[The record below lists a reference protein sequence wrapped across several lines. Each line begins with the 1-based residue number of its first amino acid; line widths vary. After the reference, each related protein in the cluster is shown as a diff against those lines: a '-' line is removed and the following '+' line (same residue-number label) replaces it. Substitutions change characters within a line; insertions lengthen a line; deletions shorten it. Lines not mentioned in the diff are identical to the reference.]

1 MTVAYS
7 TGVIGFGGSLQY
19 GDPAT
24 TALPTT
30 LGAGGTAVGQVASIN
45 WSGAKVGE
53 EDISNM
59 GSPDTSGI
67 GWEEKAP
74 GTINPGTISVEIVFD
89 SKGTKY
95 SALHALAGV
104 MKQWNIILPTGTAK
118 AYFAFNGFISDI
130 GAELK
135 TKNATSVKMTITI
148 SSVVVFTAGT

>member
-7 TGVIGFGGSLQY
+7 SSVVGFGSSLQY
-19 GDPAT
+19 GDAAT

-30 LGAGGTAVGQVASIN
+30 LGAGGTAVGQVVNIS

-59 GSPDTSGI
+59 SSPDTSGR

-74 GTINPGTISVEIVFD
+74 GTINPGSISVECVFD

-95 SALHALAGV
+95 SALHGLAGV
-104 MKQWNIILPTGTAK
+104 MKCWNIILPGTAMG
-118 AYFAFNGFISDI
+118 YYAFNGFLSDI

-135 TKNATSVKMTITI
+135 TKNTTSTKMTITI